1 MRKPIPTWL
10 RNYLPAD
17 IMNNPEKFE
26 IGFLIE
32 LAITGQADPQQFN
45 EVMDRVE
52 KEPET
57 AALYQQALAE
67 HRVLEGQLQAVDQ
80 KLAQVQAMEAE
91 RIRAQAL
98 EDEQRLQQENN
109 LDLGM

>member
-1 MRKPIPTWL
+1 
-10 RNYLPAD
+10 
-17 IMNNPEKFE
+17 MNHPEKLE

-32 LAITGQADPQQFN
+32 LAITGQADAKQFD

-67 HRVLEGQLQAVDQ
+67 HRLLQGQLQAVDQ
-80 KLAQVQAMEAE
+80 KLAQDQANQAE
-91 RIRAQAL
+91 RLRAQAIEEEL
-98 EDEQRLQQENN
+98 RLQLEN
-109 LDLGM
+109 DLGLGM

>member
-1 MRKPIPTWL
+1 
-10 RNYLPAD
+10 
-17 IMNNPEKFE
+17 MNNPEKLE
-26 IGFLIE
+26 IGFLID

-67 HRVLEGQLQAVDQ
+67 HRLLEGQLLAVDQ
-80 KLAQVQAMEAE
+80 KLSQDQAMEAE
-91 RIRAQAL
+91 LLRAQAL
-98 EDEQRLQQENN
+98 EEEQRLQQEND
-109 LDLGM
+109 LSLGM

>member
-1 MRKPIPTWL
+1 
-10 RNYLPAD
+10 
-17 IMNNPEKFE
+17 MNEPEQLE

-32 LAITGQADPQQFN
+32 LAITGQADPQQFD
-45 EVMDRVE
+45 EVMNRVE

-67 HRVLEGQLQAVDQ
+67 HRLLEGQLHAVDQ
-80 KLAQVQAMEAE
+80 TLAQVQAMEAE

-98 EDEQRLQQENN
+98 EEQRLQQENN